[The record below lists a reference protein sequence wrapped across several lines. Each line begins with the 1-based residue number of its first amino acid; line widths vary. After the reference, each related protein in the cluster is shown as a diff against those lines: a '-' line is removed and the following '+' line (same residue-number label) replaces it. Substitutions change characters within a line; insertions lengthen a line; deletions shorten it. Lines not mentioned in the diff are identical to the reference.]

1 MIDQNP
7 WTRAKLQLERA
18 SSQIKTDPLLIASLM
33 HHDRSLEV
41 SLPIMMDNGSIEVF
55 QGYRMQHNNLR
66 GPYKGGIRYHQHVSS
81 DEVKALSFWMTIKN
95 AVVDVPFGGGKG
107 GITVDPKKLS
117 SSELERLTRLFTRR
131 LLDVIG
137 PTRDVPAPDVN
148 TNPTIMSWIVDEFS
162 KLSNHFT
169 PAVVT
174 GKPVSNGG
182 SEGRTEAT
190 GLGGTYT
197 LLKLLELLK
206 KNSKGMTV
214 AVQGFGNVGRY
225 IAEFLQKEG
234 FTIVAVSDSQGG
246 IYIPEGVGSIEDVVR
261 CKEESGRLAG
271 CYCVGSVCDM
281 KNKNRLNG
289 KTITSAEL
297 LELPVDIIVPAALE
311 NVITEQNAKKIQAS
325 IILEMANGPTTKE
338 ADEILAKNNTVVIP
352 DVLANSGGVAVSYF
366 EWYQNIHNEKWT
378 KTAVFEKLKEKME
391 IAAQSVYETAQKRSV
406 TLREGA
412 YIVALDRL
420 QGAWEKKEEKVVKK
434 EQGILHSVKRFLS

>member
-1 MIDQNP
+1 MTDQNP
-7 WTRAKLQLERA
+7 WTRAKLQLEHA
-18 SSQIKTDPLLIASLM
+18 SSQIKTDPLLLASLL
-33 HHDRSLEV
+33 HHNRSLEV
-41 SLPIMMDNGSIEVF
+41 SLPITMDNGTIEVF

-117 SSELERLTRLFTRR
+117 GEELERLTRLFTRR
-131 LLDVIG
+131 LLEVIG

-148 TNPTIMSWIVDEFS
+148 TNPSIMSWIVDEFS
-162 KLSNHFT
+162 KLSGRFV

-174 GKPVSNGG
+174 GKPVSKGG

-197 LLKLLELLK
+197 LVKLLELFK
-206 KNSKGMTV
+206 KDPKDMTV
-214 AVQGFGNVGRY
+214 AIQGFGNVGRFV
-225 IAEFLQKEG
+225 AEFLQKEG
-234 FTIVAVSDSQGG
+234 FKIVAVSDSQGG
-246 IYIPEGVGSIEDVVR
+246 IYIPEGVGDIDDIVR

-325 IILEMANGPTTKE
+325 IILEMANGPTTQG
-338 ADEILAKNNTVVIP
+338 ADEILNKRKILVIP

-366 EWYQNIHNEKWT
+366 EWYQNMHNEKW
-378 KTAVFEKLKEKME
+378 KKKVVLEKLKVKME
-391 IAAQSVYETAQKRSV
+391 TAAQNVYDTAQKRSL

-412 YIVALDRL
+412 YILALERL
-420 QGAWEKKEEKVVKK
+420 QQAWELKEEKVAKK
-434 EQGILHSVKRFLS
+434 EQGILHTFKTLFS